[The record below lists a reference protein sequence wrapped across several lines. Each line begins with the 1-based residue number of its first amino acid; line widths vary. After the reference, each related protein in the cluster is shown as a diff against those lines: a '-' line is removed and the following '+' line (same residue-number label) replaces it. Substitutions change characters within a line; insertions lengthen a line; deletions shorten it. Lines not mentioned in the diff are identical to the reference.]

1 MLPPVIKF
9 IRVRSR
15 SQNGCFTAFLF
26 WPHFIICMAWSRT
39 IKEKGVGKMS
49 DYILEMNH
57 IVKEFSGVRALD
69 DVNLKV
75 RRGEIHALC
84 GENGAGK
91 STLMNVLS
99 GVWPHGTYSGDV
111 VYKGETCKFHN
122 LRDSEAKGIVIIHQE
137 LALSPLLSV
146 AENVFLGNEQLSMR
160 GVIDWTKTRQ
170 RAQEMLARVGL
181 EHENV
186 NVPVNSLGVGKQQ
199 LIEIAKAMAK
209 KVELLILDEPT
220 AALNDEESKKLLDIM
235 LELKKQGI
243 TCIIISHKLNE
254 IEYVSDAVTIIRDG
268 KTIETLIKGKDDMS
282 EDRVIKGMVGRE
294 MTSRYPAREGIK
306 LGDTIFEVKNWNV
319 YHPDDPERQILKD
332 INISVKAGEVVGL
345 AGLMGAGRTEFAM
358 SVFGHSYGQKISGT
372 VKINGREVE
381 MKTVKQAIN
390 NKLAY
395 VSEDRK
401 VYGLNL
407 IAEIK
412 ENMTIAARPK
422 FFSKHGVINGNDEIV
437 AAEEYKKRINVK
449 ATSIEQVVGSLSG
462 GNQQKVVLAKW
473 MLTQPDVLILDEPTR
488 GIDVGAKYEIYCV
501 INDLAKAGKA
511 VIVISSE
518 MPEIIGTCDRTYV
531 LNEGQIAGELDHNE
545 MTQEKI
551 MQCIMAHNRKGD
563 GNE

>member
-1 MLPPVIKF
+1 
-9 IRVRSR
+9 
-15 SQNGCFTAFLF
+15 
-26 WPHFIICMAWSRT
+26 
-39 IKEKGVGKMS
+39 
-49 DYILEMNH
+49 MNH
-57 IVKEFSGVRALD
+57 IVKDFSGVKALN

-75 RRGEIHALC
+75 KRGEIHALC

-99 GVWPHGTYSGDV
+99 GVYPYGTYSGDI
-111 VYKGETCKFHN
+111 VYNGEISKFHN
-122 LRDSEAKGIVIIHQE
+122 LKDSEAKGIVIIHQE
-137 LALSPLLSV
+137 LALSPLLSI
-146 AENVFLGNEQLSMR
+146 AENVFIGNEQLSMK

-170 RAQEMLARVGL
+170 RAQEMLAKVGL
-181 EHENV
+181 EHEDV

-220 AALNDEESKKLLDIM
+220 AALNDEESKILLDIM

-268 KTIETLIKGKDDMS
+268 KTIETLIKGKDEFT

-294 MTSRYPAREGIK
+294 MTNRYPVREGVTI
-306 LGDTIFEVKNWNV
+306 GDTIFEVSNWNV
-319 YHPDDPERQILKD
+319 YHPDDAERQVLKD
-332 INISVKAGEVVGL
+332 INIIVKAGEVVGL

-358 SVFGHSYGQKISGT
+358 SIFGHSYGQKISGT
-372 VKINGREVE
+372 VKINGKEVH
-381 MKTVKQAIN
+381 MKNVRDAIDS
-390 NKLAY
+390 KLAY

-401 VYGLNL
+401 TYGLNL
-407 IAEIK
+407 IGEIK

-437 AAEEYKKRINVK
+437 AAEEYKKRINIK
-449 ATSIEQVVGSLSG
+449 SNSIEQVVGSLSG

-531 LNEGQIAGELDHNE
+531 INEGQIAGELGKDQL
-545 MTQEKI
+545 TQENI

-563 GNE
+563 GDE

>member
-1 MLPPVIKF
+1 
-9 IRVRSR
+9 
-15 SQNGCFTAFLF
+15 
-26 WPHFIICMAWSRT
+26 
-39 IKEKGVGKMS
+39 MS
-49 DYILEMNH
+49 EYILEMNH
-57 IVKEFSGVRALD
+57 IVKDFSGVKALN

-75 RRGEIHALC
+75 KRGEIHALC

-99 GVWPHGTYSGDV
+99 GVYPYGTYSGDI
-111 VYKGETCKFHN
+111 VYNGEISKFHN
-122 LRDSEAKGIVIIHQE
+122 LKDSEAKGIVIIHQE
-137 LALSPLLSV
+137 LALSPLLSI
-146 AENVFLGNEQLSMR
+146 AENVFIGNEQLSMK

-170 RAQEMLARVGL
+170 RAQEMLAKVGL
-181 EHENV
+181 EHEDV

-220 AALNDEESKKLLDIM
+220 AALNDEESKILLDIM

-268 KTIETLIKGKDDMS
+268 KTIETLIKGKDEFT

-294 MTSRYPAREGIK
+294 MTNRYPVREGVTI
-306 LGDTIFEVKNWNV
+306 GDTIFEVSNWNV
-319 YHPDDPERQILKD
+319 YHPDDAERQVLKD

-358 SVFGHSYGQKISGT
+358 SIFGHSYGQKISGT
-372 VKINGREVE
+372 VKINGKEVH
-381 MKTVKQAIN
+381 MKNVRDAIDS
-390 NKLAY
+390 KLAY

-401 VYGLNL
+401 TYGLNL
-407 IAEIK
+407 IGEIK

-437 AAEEYKKRINVK
+437 AAEEYKKRINIK
-449 ATSIEQVVGSLSG
+449 SNSIEQVVGSLSG

-531 LNEGQIAGELDHNE
+531 INEGQIAGELGKDQL
-545 MTQEKI
+545 TQENI

-563 GNE
+563 GDE

>member
-1 MLPPVIKF
+1 
-9 IRVRSR
+9 
-15 SQNGCFTAFLF
+15 
-26 WPHFIICMAWSRT
+26 
-39 IKEKGVGKMS
+39 MS

-75 RRGEIHALC
+75 KRGEIHALC

-99 GVWPHGTYSGDV
+99 GVYPFGTYSGDV

-122 LRDSEAKGIVIIHQE
+122 LKDSEAKGVVIIHQE
-137 LALSPLLSV
+137 LALSPLLSI
-146 AENVFLGNEQLSMR
+146 AENVFIGNEQLAAK

-181 EHENV
+181 EHEDV

-268 KTIETLIKGKDDMS
+268 KTIETLVKGVDEFT

-294 MTSRYPAREGIK
+294 MTNRYPVREGVTI
-306 LGDTIFEVKNWNV
+306 GDTIFEVKDWNV
-319 YHPDDPERQILKD
+319 YHPDDENRQVLKD

-372 VKINGREVE
+372 VKINGQEVH
-381 MKTVKQAIN
+381 MHNVKDAIN
-390 NKLAY
+390 SKLAY

-407 IAEIK
+407 IGEIK

-449 ATSIEQVVGSLSG
+449 ANSIEQVVGSLSG

-511 VIVISSE
+511 IIVISSE

-531 LNEGQIAGELDHNE
+531 LNEGRIAGELSKSE
-545 MTQEKI
+545 LTQEQI
-551 MQCIMAHNRKGD
+551 MQCIMAHNRKDD